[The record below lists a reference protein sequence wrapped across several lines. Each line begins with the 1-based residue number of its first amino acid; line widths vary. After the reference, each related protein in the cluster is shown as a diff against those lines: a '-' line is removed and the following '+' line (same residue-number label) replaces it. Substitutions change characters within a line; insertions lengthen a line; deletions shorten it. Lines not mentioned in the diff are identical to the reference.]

1 MRALIGGWR
10 EVWGQ
15 GEFPFYYVQLAPF
28 DYSWGGLAALAG
40 YDVKSH
46 YLPEIW
52 EAQSAALAVPNTGMV
67 VTNDIGTLRD
77 IHPTNKQ
84 EVGRR
89 LSLWALART
98 YGQAELEYS
107 GPFYRSMEVVGGT
120 IVVHFDHADGLTT
133 RDGEPPSWFEIA
145 GQDQEYVAA
154 TAVIEGA
161 AVVVSS
167 DSVARPVAVRFAWH
181 QMAEHNLVNGAGL
194 PAAPFR
200 GSIP

>member
-28 DYSWGGLAALAG
+28 DYSWLAALAG

-52 EAQSAALAVPNTGMV
+52 EAQSATLAVPNTGMV

-77 IHPTNKQ
+77 IHPRNKQ

-98 YGQAELEYS
+98 YGNAELEYS
-107 GPFYRSMEVVGGT
+107 GPLYRSMPGRGR
-120 IVVHFDHADGLTT
+120 HHRRALRPRGRLDHA
-133 RDGEPPSWFEIA
+133 
-145 GQDQEYVAA
+145 
-154 TAVIEGA
+154 
-161 AVVVSS
+161 
-167 DSVARPVAVRFAWH
+167 
-181 QMAEHNLVNGAGL
+181 
-194 PAAPFR
+194 
-200 GSIP
+200 